1 MNKFTAILFALS
13 VNSAHSDGIQN
24 DFKNLGKSLKE
35 AGREVGKKGKEF
47 GQAVGQEA
55 KKVGKEVA
63 DDTKELRTEAKEASK
78 QTGHWFRDT
87 FTDLGLQIKKTWKSW
102 FAGN

>member
-1 MNKFTAILFALS
+1 M
-13 VNSAHSDGIQN
+13 
-24 DFKNLGKSLKE
+24 
-35 AGREVGKKGKEF
+35 
-47 GQAVGQEA
+47 GQEA